1 MNIQLDINIIIE
13 NNKIISKF
21 MGIDFTTVES
31 AYKYSV
37 YIRNNHGRYHNSWD
51 WLMPVVRKINQIDKA
66 TQISIFK
73 TYASCSVEV
82 SEKFRKEFS
91 FAHAE
96 YITNEQTDIEA
107 VWKLVSKFIHWRER
121 QLLG

>member
-1 MNIQLDINIIIE
+1 MNIQLDKEIILE

-31 AYKYSV
+31 AHKYSV

-51 WLMPVVRKINQIDKA
+51 WLMPVVRKINELDKA

-73 TYASCSVEV
+73 TYVSCSVET
-82 SEKFRKEFS
+82 STKFRKDFS
-91 FAHAE
+91 FAHSE
-96 YITNEQTDIEA
+96 YITNEQTDIQA
-107 VWKLVSKFIHWRER
+107 VWILVSKFIVWYYAK
-121 QLLG
+121 LG